1 MLIFILVVL
10 NAFRFDLTSMNLNY
24 NAYGLGLSRM
34 TKETGGFYKVSC
46 KSGDLEPYL
55 KASDDGNGQQI
66 LIGANTKSRGPRWI
80 NVCTITE

>member
-1 MLIFILVVL
+1 
-10 NAFRFDLTSMNLNY
+10 
-24 NAYGLGLSRM
+24 M